1 MKVRF
6 KTSGGEELYFD
17 ENGDITSLA
26 NIINWQL
33 TPEGSMKSVTVG
45 WFKHYAEDGKQLF
58 INNSAIMWNGG
69 LLQVPKSVCSEACH
83 PGYRKVVRQGQTLCC
98 FHCIPCSD
106 GEISNT
112 SGMFNCIKCTEDY
125 WSNADKTLCTGKYV
139 EFLSY
144 EDPLGTSLA
153 VTSVV
158 SSLVP
163 VIVLCIFI
171 KHHNTPVVK
180 ANNREISYFLLV
192 TLTFCL
198 LTALIFIGP
207 PNNDTCVFRQ
217 TAFGI
222 FFSIC
227 VSSVLAK
234 TITVVIAF
242 NATKPGSQLKH
253 LVGSK
258 TSFCTI
264 FCCFVFQ
271 FIICIIWLSISPPFS
286 DTDKTLPEKILIQ
299 CNEGSIFMFYCM
311 LGYLGI
317 LATVSLIIAFL
328 ARNLPDGFNEA
339 RFITFSMIVFI
350 SVWLSFLPAYIS
362 TKGKYMVAVEVFAIL
377 SSSIGLLLCIFMPKC
392 YIILI
397 KPNMN
402 TKQYIVRQQTS
413 LFQQ

>member
-1 MKVRF
+1 MF
-6 KTSGGEELYFD
+6 SGFTDKAGET
-17 ENGDITSLA
+17 NGLI
-26 NIINWQL
+26 
-33 TPEGSMKSVTVG
+33 
-45 WFKHYAEDGKQLF
+45 
-58 INNSAIMWNGG
+58 IMWVCRGAT
-69 LLQVPKSVCSEACH
+69 LVQVPKSVCSETCH
-83 PGYRKVVRQGQTLCC
+83 PGYRKVVRQGQPLCC
-98 FHCIPCSD
+98 FDCIPCSD
-106 GEISNT
+106 GDISNT
-112 SGMFNCIKCTEDY
+112 SGMCNCIKCTEDY
-125 WSNADKTLCTGKYV
+125 WSNADKTLCTAKYV

-144 EDPLGTSLA
+144 KDPLGISLA
-153 VTSVV
+153 VASVV

-163 VIVLCIFI
+163 VVVLCIFI

-180 ANNREISYFLLV
+180 ANNREISYFLLI

-207 PNNDTCVFRQ
+207 PKNETCIFRQ

-242 NATKPGSQLKH
+242 NATKPGSQLKN
-253 LVGSK
+253 LVGPK
-258 TSFCTI
+258 TSFCI
-264 FCCFVFQ
+264 ILSCFVFQ

-286 DTDKTLPEKILIQ
+286 ETDKTLPEKILIH
-299 CNEGSIFMFYCM
+299 CNEGSVFMFYCM

-317 LATVSLIIAFL
+317 LATISLIIAFL

-350 SVWLSFLPAYIS
+350 SVWFSFIPAYIS
-362 TKGKYMVAVEVFAIL
+362 TKGKYMVVVEIFAIL
-377 SSSIGLLLCIFMPKC
+377 SSSAGLLLCIFLPKC

-397 KPNMN
+397 KPKMN
-402 TKQYIVRQQTS
+402 TRGYIVRQTP
-413 LFQQ
+413 LFKP